1 MVSLTWGLMEA
12 KKQIYISGHI
22 KSVQSDSPFDKSGGV
37 CFVDAG
43 PITEY
48 VYFILL
54 VNFGGKFKICIHC
67 RYWMTGYEE
76 RENIVVGV
84 STELAEYY
92 LKKPLDEYEPLMLEL
107 YQQGLDSIGN
117 YKYIKFWLEK

>member
-48 VYFILL
+48 GSNLSQFRRG
-54 VNFGGKFKICIHC
+54 NSKFDFAG
-67 RYWMTGYEE
+67 TG
-76 RENIVVGV
+76 
-84 STELAEYY
+84 
-92 LKKPLDEYEPLMLEL
+92 
-107 YQQGLDSIGN
+107 
-117 YKYIKFWLEK
+117 

>member
-43 PITEY
+43 PIT
-48 VYFILL
+48 
-54 VNFGGKFKICIHC
+54 G
-67 RYWMTGYEE
+67 YWMTGYEE

-107 YQQGLDSIGN
+107 YQQGPDSIGN
-117 YKYIKFWLEK
+117 Y

>member
-48 VYFILL
+48 VLPQL
-54 VNFGGKFKICIHC
+54 
-67 RYWMTGYEE
+67 
-76 RENIVVGV
+76 
-84 STELAEYY
+84 
-92 LKKPLDEYEPLMLEL
+92 
-107 YQQGLDSIGN
+107 
-117 YKYIKFWLEK
+117 

>member
-1 MVSLTWGLMEA
+1 MFKEWFRFWRLSSQALLTHYALHDKDGHMVSLTWGLMEA

-48 VYFILL
+48 MLTLSQFWREIQ
-54 VNFGGKFKICIHC
+54 NMHHIAG
-67 RYWMTGYEE
+67 TG
-76 RENIVVGV
+76 
-84 STELAEYY
+84 
-92 LKKPLDEYEPLMLEL
+92 
-107 YQQGLDSIGN
+107 
-117 YKYIKFWLEK
+117 

>member
-1 MVSLTWGLMEA
+1 MICLFIPQALLTHYALHDKDGHMVSLTWGLMEA

-48 VYFILL
+48 CSNLSQFWRG
-54 VNFGGKFKICIHC
+54 NSKFDFAG
-67 RYWMTGYEE
+67 TG
-76 RENIVVGV
+76 
-84 STELAEYY
+84 
-92 LKKPLDEYEPLMLEL
+92 
-107 YQQGLDSIGN
+107 
-117 YKYIKFWLEK
+117 

>member
-48 VYFILL
+48 VYRVTHLVDENLPLTQFRQFWQLVGRYCSYLL
-54 VNFGGKFKICIHC
+54 PRQNNG
-67 RYWMTGYEE
+67 T
-76 RENIVVGV
+76 
-84 STELAEYY
+84 S
-92 LKKPLDEYEPLMLEL
+92 
-107 YQQGLDSIGN
+107 
-117 YKYIKFWLEK
+117 

>member
-1 MVSLTWGLMEA
+1 MHNKFLKQDSNLSISRSIPHHLPHKKRILLMNCLLIPQALLTHYALHDKDGHMVSLTWGLMEA

-48 VYFILL
+48 V
-54 VNFGGKFKICIHC
+54 
-67 RYWMTGYEE
+67 
-76 RENIVVGV
+76 
-84 STELAEYY
+84 
-92 LKKPLDEYEPLMLEL
+92 
-107 YQQGLDSIGN
+107 QGDTSG
-117 YKYIKFWLEK
+117 